1 MKEFQD
7 TDRFDFPLTADSVC
21 VDVGAFEGRW
31 SHAIATRYGCTI
43 LAYEPVLRFFLIA
56 GETLKDCPKVALM
69 NCGLGA
75 NFRMQDFH
83 IQADSTGMF
92 STAPEVERVTI
103 MPLVPHLRSTAFPF
117 FDLLKLNCEG
127 SEAEI
132 IEHILEQKAARMFG
146 RILVQFHPIFPNFEQ
161 RYAAIAEGLS
171 ATHECEARK
180 PWVWERWVIRL

>member
-1 MKEFQD
+1 MREFLD
-7 TDRFDFPLTADSVC
+7 TDRFDFQLTEDSVC

-117 FDLLKLNCEG
+117 FDLLKLNCENM
-127 SEAEI
+127 EYE
-132 IEHILEQKAARMFG
+132 ILEHVIASSACRMFG
-146 RILVQFHPIFPNFEQ
+146 RILVQFHVQAPDFQ
-161 RYAAIAEGLS
+161 RRYAQIAASLS
-171 ATHECEARK
+171 FSHDCTARK
-180 PWVWERWVIRL
+180 PFVWELWTIRA

>member
-1 MKEFQD
+1 MKPFR
-7 TDRFDFPLTADSVC
+7 TWPLAVSTFTLRDKL
-21 VDVGAFEGRW
+21 R
-31 SHAIATRYGCTI
+31 IAR
-43 LAYEPVLRFFLIA
+43 
-56 GETLKDCPKVALM
+56 
-69 NCGLGA
+69 
-75 NFRMQDFH
+75 H
-83 IQADSTGMF
+83 IVRSDHYTMG
-92 STAPEVERVTI
+92 
-103 MPLVPHLRSTAFPF
+103 PHLRSTAFPF

-132 IEHILEQKAARMFG
+132 MEHILEQKAARMFG